1 MNIFRSR
8 KARSRIVS
16 LNRSQPLAF
25 HVSPGSAVYAVD
37 GLLWVTQEGLMDD
50 VVLKPGQRFDVRHQG
65 LIVASAVEEAARVYI
80 AADDTPARDLMAM
93 TTESVQVLQRRAVA
107 LRREELARRAQLI
120 QHYFLRATRGF
131 KAVWRRSK
139 WSPAT

>member
-8 KARSRIVS
+8 KPRSRIVS

-50 VVLKPGQRFDVRHQG
+50 VVLKPGQRFGVRHEG
-65 LIVASAVEEAARVYI
+65 LIVASAVEEPARVYI
-80 AADDTPARDLMAM
+80 AADDTPARDMMAV
-93 TTESVQVLQRRAVA
+93 TTESVQVLQRRALE
-107 LRREELARRAQLI
+107 LRREELARWARLIEYYFVRAV
-120 QHYFLRATRGF
+120 RAL
-131 KAVWRRSK
+131 KAVRRRSK

>member
-8 KARSRIVS
+8 KPRSRIVS
-16 LNRSQPLAF
+16 LDRSQPLAF

-50 VVLKPGQRFDVRHQG
+50 VVLKPGQRFDVRHPG
-65 LIVASAVEEAARVYI
+65 LIVASAVEEPARVYI
-80 AADDTPARDLMAM
+80 AADDTPARDMMAM
-93 TTESVQVLQRRAVA
+93 TTESVQVLQRRAVK
-107 LRREELARRAQLI
+107 LRRRELVRWARLTQHYLVRAARRL
-120 QHYFLRATRGF
+120 